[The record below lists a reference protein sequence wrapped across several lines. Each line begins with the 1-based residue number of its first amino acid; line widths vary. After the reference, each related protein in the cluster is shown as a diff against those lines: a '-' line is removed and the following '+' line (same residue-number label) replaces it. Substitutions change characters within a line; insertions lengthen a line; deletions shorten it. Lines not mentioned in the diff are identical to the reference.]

1 MASLI
6 ARGGWGDREE
16 AVMKRATVDDYLE
29 AIRSLDGKE
38 FKLFLLK
45 NLDILEH
52 GPAFDENFGDARH
65 RLLKACR
72 HQLQR

>member
-45 NLDILEH
+45 TSTSSSMDRPSTRTL
-52 GPAFDENFGDARH
+52 AMRAT
-65 RLLKACR
+65 AY
-72 HQLQR
+72 